1 MSHERKETG
10 SAFCE
15 REFTL
20 LSSEANR
27 ESWPCGNEANVFLN
41 SKIPLHRET
50 ILEFQYPWIDF
61 HPCFV
66 AHRNGLPPVRLADY
80 LSQRVSQNK
89 KNLSQRATY
98 RRPPLHPPL
107 QNLSYILNLQLGKK
121 KVISYDAPRN
131 LKTGI

>member
-1 MSHERKETG
+1 MARQMSHERKETG

-50 ILEFQYPWIDF
+50 ILEFQYPWI
-61 HPCFV
+61 
-66 AHRNGLPPVRLADY
+66 VRPY
-80 LSQRVSQNK
+80 SS
-89 KNLSQRATY
+89 
-98 RRPPLHPPL
+98 
-107 QNLSYILNLQLGKK
+107 
-121 KVISYDAPRN
+121 VISVIY
-131 LKTGI
+131 